1 MGKGLGRSQILFRP
15 MPEQP
20 LILTLKLDHESQA
33 FFNQQRELYFPPGRN
48 VLAAHLTLF
57 HQLPDVP
64 ETHRYLSGQT
74 IEVFSVKVTGL
85 MRLGAGTAYQLG
97 SAELHSLH
105 RTLAAHFHDHLI
117 LQDRQPFRP
126 HITIQNKVRPK
137 AANTL
142 WTDLQTDF
150 KTFECRAVGLELWRY
165 LNGPWEWQQSFD
177 FI

>member
-1 MGKGLGRSQILFRP
+1 

-20 LILTLKLDHESQA
+20 LILTLKLDQESQA
-33 FFNQQRELYFPPGRN
+33 FFNRQRELHFPPDRN

-64 ETHRYLSGQT
+64 ETHRYLSSRT
-74 IEVFSVKVTGL
+74 IEAFSIEVTGL

-105 RTLAAHFHDHLI
+105 RTLAAHFQGYLI
-117 LQDRQPFRP
+117 PQDRQPFRP
-126 HITIQNKVRPK
+126 HITIQNKVSPA
-137 AANTL
+137 AANALLST
-142 WTDLQTDF
+142 LQTDF

-165 LNGPWEWQQSFD
+165 LDGPWEWQQLFD